1 MTDSIRDYLHGK
13 RKVVPCLLFLFLWP
27 SIHIGL
33 AFLDLYDV
41 SRMLAVSVFQFT

>member
-1 MTDSIRDYLHGK
+1 MEK
-13 RKVVPCLLFLFLWP
+13 EKLFLVYCTFLGP

>member
-13 RKVVPCLLFLFLWP
+13 RKVVPFLGP

-41 SRMLAVSVFQFT
+41 SGMLAVSVFQFT